1 MLLPTGDYKHDGPS
15 VRHEIQWGS
24 HESSHQEGTGYVAD
38 QDGSARCGPRGG
50 TTTSRERIINIFIS
64 GFLYV
69 FTFIYKDGST
79 SICSILADCSAWS
92 RKCSLR

>member
-1 MLLPTGDYKHDGPS
+1 MAAAYKGGVPGNYAEKNGGSPTFKKSIRG
-15 VRHEIQWGS
+15 I
-24 HESSHQEGTGYVAD
+24 
-38 QDGSARCGPRGG
+38 RGG

-79 SICSILADCSAWS
+79 SICSVLADCSAWS